1 RALRCVALDWLA
13 ALGPEAEPRLWRAYS
28 EATTMTETLAA
39 LEALGAVDGDR
50 FDAALSHFYG
60 RWKHRPLVLDKW
72 FAAQAA
78 APRADALQ
86 RVTGLRAHADFELR
100 NPDRVRALA
109 SAFARS
115 NPRAFHARDGSGYAF
130 LAEVAAAVDA
140 QNPVL
145 AARLLLPF
153 ESWRR
158 FDAGRQ
164 AHSHRVLTTLAA
176 SPSLSQNAREVV
188 ERTLA

>member
-1 RALRCVALDWLA
+1 
-13 ALGPEAEPRLWRAYS
+13 
-28 EATTMTETLAA
+28 MTESLAA
-39 LEALGAVDGDR
+39 LEALGAVDGEL
-50 FDAALSHFYG
+50 FDQALANFYG
-60 RWKHRPLVLDKW
+60 RWKHRPLVIDKW
-72 FAAQAA
+72 FAAQAQ
-78 APRADALQ
+78 APRDDALQ
-86 RVTGLRAHADFELR
+86 RVTGLRARADFELR
-100 NPDRVRALA
+100 NPDRVRALVA
-109 SAFARS
+109 AFARS
-115 NPRAFHARDGSGYAF
+115 NPRAFHAQNGSGYAF
-130 LAEVAAAVDA
+130 LAEVVVAVDA

-164 AHSHRVLTTLAA
+164 AHSNRVLTTLAA